1 MVMPLLVILG
11 FLLLSVRVPDGL
23 GADGPALPKEI
34 TGKDGA
40 PMVLVPAGDFWMGL
54 PEGEG
59 LDDEQP
65 RHQVFLNAFYIDKYE
80 VTTARYA
87 KFLGATGWEK
97 PVNWD
102 VVKFP
107 EHADRPVIG
116 VSWSDADAYC
126 RISGRRLPTE
136 AEWEKA
142 ARDSNEQKFPWGDTR
157 PQPSLALFGQM
168 TRFSYD
174 LLKSVESYPTGQG
187 PYGAFNLAGNVA
199 EWVQDW
205 YDGSYYAD
213 SPPRNPPGPAGGQ
226 YKMTRG
232 GSWSDM
238 PVYLLSASRT
248 TKVPP
253 DTRNA
258 FIGFR
263 CAQSAQ

>member
-107 EHADRPVIG
+107 EHADFIVRPV
-116 VSWSDADAYC
+116 S
-126 RISGRRLPTE
+126 
-136 AEWEKA
+136 
-142 ARDSNEQKFPWGDTR
+142 
-157 PQPSLALFGQM
+157 
-168 TRFSYD
+168 
-174 LLKSVESYPTGQG
+174 
-187 PYGAFNLAGNVA
+187 
-199 EWVQDW
+199 
-205 YDGSYYAD
+205 
-213 SPPRNPPGPAGGQ
+213 
-226 YKMTRG
+226 
-232 GSWSDM
+232 
-238 PVYLLSASRT
+238 
-248 TKVPP
+248 
-253 DTRNA
+253 
-258 FIGFR
+258 
-263 CAQSAQ
+263 